1 MKLKWPFWRDE
12 SFMQA
17 SESLGFAAMHP
28 SILRGVIRA
37 LRAILGVMLVM
48 LLLNPVISRASQSTE
63 NLQWSLDRASTWAS
77 QKPWGLGF
85 NYVPRYAINQLEM
98 WQRATFDAEII
109 DQELGWAAEIGFNS
123 VRVFLHHL
131 LWQQD
136 AEGFSQRIDE
146 FLAIADSHSID
157 VMFVL
162 FDDVWN
168 PIPQLGRQP
177 EPRAGVHNSGWVQSP
192 GSAILGDL
200 KRHDELEPYVR
211 GILSAYRDDE
221 RVAVWDLYNEPGNR
235 NGISYGFSEL
245 KDKQGYSLSL
255 LKKVFAWA
263 RSEHPNQ
270 PLTAGVWR
278 LNEGRWRGQQR
289 NDPGAALFDFMLQ
302 HSDILSFHSYENA
315 ANTAKAIM
323 ALDAKG
329 RPMLCT
335 EYMARGYDSTFEALL
350 PLFAEKNIGAM
361 HWGFVSGKSQTI
373 YPWRSWVSII
383 RVWDRLF
390 ADRPNP
396 WHHDLLHADGRP
408 YRPQEVQFI
417 RTLIDLKLG
426 QHRSGIR
433 TNQKL
438 GTEVLKDAVPR

>member
-1 MKLKWPFWRDE
+1 MELKWPFWGDKTIMRAYD
-12 SFMQA
+12 SQG
-17 SESLGFAAMHP
+17 LAAMHP
-28 SILRGVIRA
+28 SILCKVIRV
-37 LRAILGVMLVM
+37 LRAILRVMLFI
-48 LLLNPVISRASQSTE
+48 LLLNPMISQASQSDE
-63 NLQWSLDRASTWAS
+63 KKQWNLDRALTWAN
-77 QKPWGLGF
+77 QRPWGLGF

-98 WQRATFDAEII
+98 WQQTTFDAEII

-136 AEGFSQRIDE
+136 TEGFSQRIDG
-146 FLAIADSHSID
+146 FLAIADSHGID

-168 PIPQLGRQP
+168 PVSQLGRQP
-177 EPRAGVHNSGWVQSP
+177 EPKVGVHNSGWVQSP

-211 GILSAYRDDE
+211 GILSAFGHDR
-221 RVAVWDLYNEPGNR
+221 RVAVWDLYNEPGNL
-235 NGISYGFSEL
+235 NGISYGYGEL
-245 KDKQGYSLSL
+245 KDKQSYSLSL

-263 RSEHPNQ
+263 RSENPNQ
-270 PLTAGVWR
+270 PLTAAVWR

-289 NDPGAALFDFMLQ
+289 DDPGAALFDFMLQ

-335 EYMARGYDSTFEALL
+335 EYMARGHGSTFEALI
-350 PLFAEKNIGAM
+350 PLFAKKNISAM

-373 YPWRSWVSII
+373 FPWRSWISII
-383 RVWDRLF
+383 RIWDSFFSGLP
-390 ADRPNP
+390 DP
-396 WHHDLLHADGRP
+396 WHHDLLSADGRP
-408 YRPQEVQFI
+408 YRNEELLFI
-417 RTLIDLKLG
+417 RALIDDK
-426 QHRSGIR
+426 S
-433 TNQKL
+433 
-438 GTEVLKDAVPR
+438 E